1 MKKDLNNNNMFN
13 KNKNPQNK
21 MLSTNSDCPNPNFHI
36 NNNIPQKVENIL
48 DSMPQQEVNPEILNI
63 CKVKDGFFIGDRI
76 SAISVEVITEFKI
89 SHIINTT
96 GEQII
101 NQWESIGI
109 NYLTINWS
117 ENQNQIL
124 FDINDEI
131 AEKIVEFIDKAIFM
145 GEGVLGHS
153 FNGKNRVCVLSI
165 IYLMKKYK
173 WSLYKSMQYLKSK
186 KSDIEISDYFYAQL
200 ENFQKRLIQKGELTR
215 DIPWEFENLIDEEE
229 KLLRNTYM
237 NGLPTN
243 KNIDANEKNNNKIM
257 DLLVGNYNNNN
268 INNPEKYIQLK
279 HIIWADSNVFDKQQ
293 KPLEIL
299 NTNNDLCLKK
309 DIKPIIAHLNSIPI
323 KSCIKNNNNKNKY
336 SDIQFNININK
347 NNNINIIKQKI
358 NFENSD
364 RNIYR
369 NEFINKLEINKN
381 NNNLQNQIINNNAKN
396 NKLLINYIDKNIS
409 DNNTNS
415 NTPAEDVKDQ
425 YENKLSN
432 IDNKFCFNL
441 GSINSLSP
449 KNINHFKI
457 FEDDYNTET
466 PNLNNKNKELNKQ
479 NTNPNYIPIYM
490 NNKTNNSNN
499 IKSNY
504 SLGNYK
510 KNQNLINN
518 NTLNKPLNNFN
529 PNLIGTKNYP
539 PSGRDSYKSS
549 SHPFFNKN
557 KNKKNAPIKIKNYN
571 NQKSPNIK
579 KPTTPVVNHNNNSI
593 NFTSKDN
600 INSNNNTKNN
610 TIRFNSTKKAST
622 FSNFNSASTG
632 ISFNNNI
639 NMKKKINNYKSNS
652 ERPST
657 APHKDKKNVKINNG
671 INFNSNLNPKN
682 NKNIKTPIKSN
693 INQRPLSA
701 ENKNRLKNKI
711 NNFGK
716 NISINNNNLKYNN
729 YYNNIYGTSNS
740 NYNSKEM
747 TQSNIKSNN
756 IQKFNL
762 AKQRRPSPII
772 KPENILNKKNNK

>member
-1 MKKDLNNNNMFN
+1 MKKDLNNNNIYN
-13 KNKNPQNK
+13 KNKNPQK
-21 MLSTNSDCPNPNFHI
+21 KILSSNSDFSNPNFPI
-36 NNNIPQKVENIL
+36 NNNIPQKLENIL
-48 DSMPQQEVNPEILNI
+48 DATSQQEMNPEILNI

-76 SAISVEVITEFKI
+76 SAISIEVITEFKI

-117 ENQNQIL
+117 ESQNQIL

-131 AEKIVEFIDKAIFM
+131 AEKIIEFIDKAIFM

-153 FNGKNRVCVLSI
+153 FNGKNRVCVLAI

-173 WSLYKSMQYLKSK
+173 WSLYKSMQYLKTK
-186 KSDIEISDYFYAQL
+186 KSDIEISDYFYIQL

-243 KNIDANEKNNNKIM
+243 KNLNENEKNNNKIM

-268 INNPEKYIQLK
+268 ENNPEKYIQIK
-279 HIIWADSNVFDKQQ
+279 HIIWADSNIFANQPKVF
-293 KPLEIL
+293 EIL
-299 NTNNDLCLKK
+299 NTNNDLFLKK
-309 DIKPIIAHLNSIPI
+309 EIKPIICHLNSIPI

-364 RNIYR
+364 RNLYR

-381 NNNLQNQIINNNAKN
+381 KNNNLQKQIINNNDKN

-415 NTPAEDVKDQ
+415 NTPAEDIKEQ
-425 YENKLSN
+425 YESKSSNK
-432 IDNKFCFNL
+432 DNKFIFNL
-441 GSINSLSP
+441 GTINSLSP

-457 FEDDYNTET
+457 FEDDYNSET
-466 PNLNNKNKELNKQ
+466 PNLNNKNKELNNQ
-479 NTNPNYIPIYM
+479 NNMQNYIPIYM

-504 SLGNYK
+504 VLGNNK
-510 KNQNLINN
+510 KNQNYINN
-518 NTLNKPLNNFN
+518 NSLNKPLNNFN
-529 PNLIGTKNYP
+529 PNLIGTKNNP
-539 PSGRDSYKSS
+539 SSGRDSYKS

-571 NQKSPNIK
+571 NQKSSNVK
-579 KPTTPVVNHNNNSI
+579 KPTTPVVNHNNNSL
-593 NFTSKDN
+593 NFPSKDN
-600 INSNNNTKNN
+600 INFNNIKDN
-610 TIRFNSTKKAST
+610 TIRFNSTKKTSSC
-622 FSNFNSASTG
+622 SNFNSVSTG
-632 ISFNNNI
+632 ISFNHN
-639 NMKKKINNYKSNS
+639 NMKKNNYKSNS

-657 APHKDKKNVKINNG
+657 APHKDKKNVKIINNG
-671 INFNSNLNPKN
+671 INFNSNLNPKK
-682 NKNIKTPIKSN
+682 NKNLKTPIKSN

-701 ENKNRLKNKI
+701 ENKNKI
-711 NNFGK
+711 KTKLNNYGK
-716 NISINNNNLKYNN
+716 NNSINNNNLKYNN
-729 YYNNIYGTSNS
+729 YYNNIYGTGNS

-747 TQSNIKSNN
+747 IQNNIKSNN

-772 KPENILNKKNNK
+772 KAEIILNKKNNK

>member
-1 MKKDLNNNNMFN
+1 MNNNNIYN
-13 KNKNPQNK
+13 KNKNPQK
-21 MLSTNSDCPNPNFHI
+21 KILSSNSDFSNPNFAI
-36 NNNIPQKVENIL
+36 NNNIPQKLENIL
-48 DSMPQQEVNPEILNI
+48 DATSQQEMNPEILNI

-76 SAISVEVITEFKI
+76 SAISIEVITEFKI

-117 ENQNQIL
+117 ESQNQIL

-131 AEKIVEFIDKAIFM
+131 AEKIIEFIDKAIFM

-153 FNGKNRVCVLSI
+153 FNGKNRVCVLAI

-173 WSLYKSMQYLKSK
+173 WSLYKSMQYLKTK
-186 KSDIEISDYFYAQL
+186 KSDIEISDYFYIQL

-243 KNIDANEKNNNKIM
+243 KNLNENEKNNNKIM

-268 INNPEKYIQLK
+268 ENNPEKYIQIK
-279 HIIWADSNVFDKQQ
+279 HIIWADSNIFANQPKVF
-293 KPLEIL
+293 EIL
-299 NTNNDLCLKK
+299 NTNNDLFLKK
-309 DIKPIIAHLNSIPI
+309 EIKPIICHLNSIPI

-364 RNIYR
+364 RNLYR

-381 NNNLQNQIINNNAKN
+381 KNNNLQKQIINNNDKN

-415 NTPAEDVKDQ
+415 NTPAEDIKEQ
-425 YENKLSN
+425 YESKSSNK
-432 IDNKFCFNL
+432 DNKFIFNL
-441 GSINSLSP
+441 GTINSLSP

-457 FEDDYNTET
+457 FEDDYNSET
-466 PNLNNKNKELNKQ
+466 PNLNNKNKELNNQ
-479 NTNPNYIPIYM
+479 NNMQNYIPIYM

-504 SLGNYK
+504 VLGNNK
-510 KNQNLINN
+510 KNQNYINN
-518 NTLNKPLNNFN
+518 NSLNKPLNNFN
-529 PNLIGTKNYP
+529 PNLIGTKNNP
-539 PSGRDSYKSS
+539 SSGRDSYKS

-571 NQKSPNIK
+571 NQKSSNVK
-579 KPTTPVVNHNNNSI
+579 KPTTPVVNHNNNSL
-593 NFTSKDN
+593 NFPSKDN
-600 INSNNNTKNN
+600 INFNNIKDN
-610 TIRFNSTKKAST
+610 TIRFNSTKKTSSC
-622 FSNFNSASTG
+622 SNFNSVSTG
-632 ISFNNNI
+632 ISFNHN
-639 NMKKKINNYKSNS
+639 NMKKNNYKSNS

-657 APHKDKKNVKINNG
+657 APHKDKKNVKIINNG
-671 INFNSNLNPKN
+671 INFNSNLNPKK
-682 NKNIKTPIKSN
+682 NKNLKTPIKSN

-701 ENKNRLKNKI
+701 ENKNKI
-711 NNFGK
+711 KTKLNNYGK
-716 NISINNNNLKYNN
+716 NNSINNNNLKYNN
-729 YYNNIYGTSNS
+729 YYNNIYGTGNN

-747 TQSNIKSNN
+747 TQNNIKSNN

-772 KPENILNKKNNK
+772 KAEIILNKKNNK

>member
-1 MKKDLNNNNMFN
+1 MKKDLNNNNIYN
-13 KNKNPQNK
+13 KNKNPQK
-21 MLSTNSDCPNPNFHI
+21 KILSSNSDFSNPNFPI
-36 NNNIPQKVENIL
+36 NNNIPQKLENIL
-48 DSMPQQEVNPEILNI
+48 DATSQQEMNPEILNI

-76 SAISVEVITEFKI
+76 SAISIEVITEFKI

-117 ENQNQIL
+117 ESQNQIL

-131 AEKIVEFIDKAIFM
+131 AEKIIEFIDKAIFM

-153 FNGKNRVCVLSI
+153 FNGKNRVCVLAI

-173 WSLYKSMQYLKSK
+173 WSLYKSMQYLKTK
-186 KSDIEISDYFYAQL
+186 KSDIEISDYFYIQL

-243 KNIDANEKNNNKIM
+243 KNLNENEKNNNKIM

-268 INNPEKYIQLK
+268 ENNPEKYIQIK
-279 HIIWADSNVFDKQQ
+279 HIIWADSNIFANQPKVF
-293 KPLEIL
+293 EIL
-299 NTNNDLCLKK
+299 NTNNDLFLKK
-309 DIKPIIAHLNSIPI
+309 EIKPIICHLNSIPI

-364 RNIYR
+364 RNLYR

-381 NNNLQNQIINNNAKN
+381 KNNNLQKQIINNNDKN

-415 NTPAEDVKDQ
+415 NTPAEDIKEQ
-425 YENKLSN
+425 YESKSSNK
-432 IDNKFCFNL
+432 DNKFIFNL
-441 GSINSLSP
+441 GTINSLSP

-457 FEDDYNTET
+457 FEDDYNSET
-466 PNLNNKNKELNKQ
+466 PNLNNKNKELNNQ
-479 NTNPNYIPIYM
+479 NNMQNYIPIYM

-504 SLGNYK
+504 VLGNNK
-510 KNQNLINN
+510 KNQNYINN
-518 NTLNKPLNNFN
+518 NSLNKPLNNFN
-529 PNLIGTKNYP
+529 PNLIGTKNNP
-539 PSGRDSYKSS
+539 SSGRDSYKS

-571 NQKSPNIK
+571 NQKSSNVK
-579 KPTTPVVNHNNNSI
+579 KPTTPVVNHNNNSL
-593 NFTSKDN
+593 NFPSKDN
-600 INSNNNTKNN
+600 INFNNIKDN
-610 TIRFNSTKKAST
+610 TIRFNSTKKTSSC
-622 FSNFNSASTG
+622 SNFNSVSTG
-632 ISFNNNI
+632 ISFNHN
-639 NMKKKINNYKSNS
+639 NMKKNNYKSNS

-657 APHKDKKNVKINNG
+657 APHKDKKNVKIINNG
-671 INFNSNLNPKN
+671 INFNSNLNPKK
-682 NKNIKTPIKSN
+682 NKNLKTPIKSN

-701 ENKNRLKNKI
+701 ENKNKI
-711 NNFGK
+711 KTKLNNYGK
-716 NISINNNNLKYNN
+716 NNSINNNNLKYNN
-729 YYNNIYGTSNS
+729 YYNNIYGTGNN

-747 TQSNIKSNN
+747 TQNNIKSNN

-772 KPENILNKKNNK
+772 KAEIILNKKNNK